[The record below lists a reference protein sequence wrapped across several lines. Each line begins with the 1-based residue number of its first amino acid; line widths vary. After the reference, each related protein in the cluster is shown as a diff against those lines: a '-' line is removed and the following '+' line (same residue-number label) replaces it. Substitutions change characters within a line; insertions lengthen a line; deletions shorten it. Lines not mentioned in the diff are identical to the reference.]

1 MAFRYFI
8 ELQFNGRNF
17 HGWQYQ
23 PNAATVQGELNT
35 KLSLLINEKVE
46 TVGAGRT
53 DTGVHAKYFVAHFD
67 TRKKLNNLS
76 DLTFK
81 LNKFLHDDV
90 FVLNIHLVPK
100 DAHARFSAVSR
111 TYKYYIS
118 TQKNVFNKDLAW
130 QLFYNLKIEL
140 MNMGA
145 SEIIRHT
152 DFSSFSKHHTDVKTN
167 TCNVYIS
174 AWTREDNFLI
184 YTITADR
191 FLRNMV
197 RSIVGTLVSMGKG
210 KLSLDEL
217 IEIIKTKDRSKAGES
232 APAQGLFLFDI
243 QYKFP
248 FS

>member
-8 ELQFNGRNF
+8 ELQFNGKNF

-23 PNAATVQGELNT
+23 PNAATVQDELNR
-35 KLSLLINEKVE
+35 KLSLLMNEKVE

-67 TRKKLNNLS
+67 IHKKLN
-76 DLTFK
+76 DLTDLISK
-81 LNKFLHDDV
+81 LNKFLHDDI
-90 FVLNIHLVPK
+90 FILNIHLVSK

-118 TQKNVFNKDLAW
+118 TQKDVFNKDLAW
-130 QLFYNLKIEL
+130 QLFYDLEIEHMNL
-140 MNMGA
+140 GA
-145 SEIIRHT
+145 AEIIRHT
-152 DFSSFSKHHTDVKTN
+152 DFSSFSKHHTDVKT
-167 TCNVYIS
+167 TICNVYTS
-174 AWTREDNFLI
+174 AWTREDNLLI

-197 RSIVGTLVSMGKG
+197 RAIVGTMVNMGKG

-217 IEIIKTKDRSKAGES
+217 IEIILAKDRSKAGES

-243 QYKFP
+243 QYQFP
-248 FS
+248 FG